1 MRRIIFKKKEQQKG
15 RLCKR
20 QLCRT
25 VISVLLEPHIIKQS
39 TAMVVNSIYKKEL
52 VWDAHNA
59 QHAETLLPLISLI
72 IAKRI
77 PQQPGAPPYL
87 PLHLPRTLQS
97 LNDPEREAYRV
108 LSIGKICRIKNK
120 SAGFLPWHPPLPGWS
135 TYQTHIQQLLT
146 TVPHCLPGCCGCPC
160 LPDPKWLLSFQPQKQ
175 LHKLSSFSFSI
186 SRIKKKLTTSSSVP
200 FHDSRADSKH
210 LNLIIFNPLA

>member
-1 MRRIIFKKKEQQKG
+1 MRRIIFKKEQQKG

-25 VISVLLEPHIIKQS
+25 EISVLLGPHIIKQS
-39 TAMVVNSIYKKEL
+39 TAMVVNNIYKKEL

-59 QHAETLLPLISLI
+59 HHAEKLLPLISLI
-72 IAKRI
+72 ITKRI

-97 LNDPEREAYRV
+97 LNDPERGAYRV
-108 LSIGKICRIKNK
+108 LSIGKVTRMGNK
-120 SAGFLPWHPPLPGWS
+120 SARFLPWHPPLPGWS
-135 TYQTHIQQLLT
+135 TFQTHIQQLLT

-160 LPDPKWLLSFQPQKQ
+160 LPDPKWFLSFQPQEQ
-175 LHKLSSFSFSI
+175 LHKLSSFFFSI
-186 SRIKKKLTTSSSVP
+186 SRVKKIKLTMSSSVP
-200 FHDSRADSKH
+200 FHDSRAGSKH
-210 LNLIIFNPLA
+210 LNLIIFNPMA